1 MLAWLL
7 CALANT
13 TYILRNCLC
22 YVAQEVPVKFSQ
34 SSYTVAENEGSVTI
48 TLETPAYHAR
58 GFTVYVFAHDGTA
71 SGECL
76 Q

>member
-7 CALANT
+7 CALANA
-13 TYILRNCLC
+13 TYTLRNCSC
-22 YVAQEVPVKFSQ
+22 YVAQVVPVQFSQ
-34 SSYTVAENEGSVTI
+34 SWYTVAENEGSVTI
-48 TLETPAYHAR
+48 TLETPAYHASS
-58 GFTVYVFAHDGTA
+58 FTVYVFAHDGTA